1 MKQQR
6 KRKSPDLLKETV
18 VGFKVTD
25 ALLSSVDREAEA
37 EGLTRSA
44 VIRRAL
50 IERYR
55 ETVEVA

>member
-1 MKQQR
+1 M
-6 KRKSPDLLKETV
+6 